1 MIEVRNLYK
10 TFGLT
15 VALDGVDFDV
25 HQGEVL
31 GFLGPNGAGK
41 TTTMRIITGFLRPD
55 AGTVRVAGY
64 DVAESPIE
72 VKRRVGYLPEDN
84 PLYNDMTVTE
94 YLKFVGEVRG
104 LKNGKM
110 KDAFDRVVEICGLK
124 EVIKRPIGELSKGFR
139 QRVGLA
145 QVLLH
150 DPEILILDEPTSGLD
165 PTQIV
170 EIRSLIKELGK
181 EKTILLSTHILPEVS
196 VTSTRVVIIN
206 KGKIVASGTIEEL
219 TEKGRGG
226 EATYIELKA
235 PKDEVENI
243 FSQTPWISSFT
254 LVEEE
259 NGKIRYALKGKEG
272 EDIRE
277 ALFQLVKERDWT
289 LLELYREK
297 ATLEEV
303 FLELTTEEE
312 L

>member
-1 MIEVRNLYK
+1 MIEVRNLHK

-15 VALDGVDFDV
+15 IALDGVDFDV
-25 HQGEVL
+25 HKGEVL

-55 AGTVRVAGY
+55 AGTVRVAGF

-72 VKRRVGYLPEDN
+72 VKKRVGYLPEDN
-84 PLYNDMTVTE
+84 PLYNEMTVTE

-104 LKNGKM
+104 LKNGEM
-110 KDAFDRVVEICGLK
+110 KDAFQRVVETCGLK
-124 EVIKRPIGELSKGFR
+124 EVIKRPIGELSKGFK

-170 EIRSLIKELGK
+170 EIRGLIKELGK

-196 VTSTRVVIIN
+196 VTSSRVVIIS
-206 KGKIVASGTIEEL
+206 KGKIVASGTVEEL
-219 TEKGRGG
+219 TEKGKGG

-235 PKDEVENI
+235 PKTEVEET
-243 FSQTPWISSFT
+243 FSQTPWISSYT
-254 LVEEE
+254 LIEEE
-259 NGKIRYALKGKEG
+259 NSRIRYALKGKEG
-272 EDIRE
+272 DDIRE
-277 ALFQLVKERDWT
+277 SLFNLVKDRGWV

-297 ATLEEV
+297 VTLEEV
-303 FLELTTEEE
+303 FLELTTEEV
-312 L
+312 

>member
-1 MIEVRNLYK
+1 MIEVRNLHK

-15 VALDGVDFDV
+15 VALDGVNFDV
-25 HQGEVL
+25 HKGEVL

-55 AGTVRVAGY
+55 AGTVRVAGF
-64 DVAESPIE
+64 DISETPIE
-72 VKRRVGYLPEDN
+72 VKKRVGYLPEDN

-104 LKNGKM
+104 LKNGGM
-110 KDAFDRVVEICGLK
+110 KEAFERVVNTCGLK
-124 EVIKRPIGELSKGFR
+124 EVVKRPIGELSKGFK

-170 EIRSLIKELGK
+170 EIRELIKELGK

-206 KGKIVASGTIEEL
+206 RGKIVASGTIEEL
-219 TEKGRGG
+219 TEKARGG
-226 EATYIELKA
+226 EATYVELKA
-235 PKDEVENI
+235 SKEEVEET
-243 FSQTPWISSFT
+243 FSQTSWISSFT
-254 LVEEE
+254 FIEEE
-259 NGKIRYALKGKEG
+259 NGKIRYALKGKDG
-272 EDIRE
+272 DDIRE
-277 ALFQLVKERDWT
+277 SLFYLVRDKGWT
-289 LLELYREK
+289 LFELYREK

-312 L
+312 V